1 MPDPLSLTLSALAD
15 PTRRAII
22 ERLTMG
28 EATVTDLAR
37 PFQLSQPTISKH
49 LKVLEAA
56 GLISQSR
63 SSQARPRKLEAA
75 PLKVLSEWVERYRQ
89 HWDTSFDRLDR
100 YLADIQHNEKGND
113 GDE

>member
-1 MPDPLSLTLSALAD
+1 MPDSLSMTLSALAD
-15 PTRRAII
+15 PTRRVILD
-22 ERLTMG
+22 RLTMG

-37 PFQLSQPTISKH
+37 PFHLSQPTISKH

-63 SSQARPRKLEAA
+63 ISQARPRKLEAA
-75 PLKVLSEWVERYRQ
+75 PFKELSEWMERYRQ
-89 HWDTSFDRLDR
+89 HWDASFDRLDR
-100 YLADIQHNEKGND
+100 HLTDMQRNDTGKD